1 MPREGWWGMIRGRR
15 WGNQWGKM
23 LLWGAVVSSLGCGAP
38 EKESPDD
45 PALAAPR
52 PRVEPV
58 VEPLLEPARER
69 APRDAAADW
78 PTETS
83 GRAVPRSIDYSD
95 PEALVDLID
104 DLSVAGGP
112 ESMAQLEEILA
123 TAPDEEIR
131 MDVIDA
137 AAFLADEQDVSTLLV
152 QAIDD
157 PSPLVRIEAADLAA
171 EMSLVEVLPILR
183 RRAAVES
190 DPEAQIVLDQAVD
203 ELEWQDELPVR

>member
-1 MPREGWWGMIRGRR
+1 MMRARR
-15 WGNQWGKM
+15 WGDQWGKM
-23 LLWGAVVSSLGCGAP
+23 LLWGAVASIVACGAP
-38 EKESPDD
+38 ETESPDA
-45 PALAAPR
+45 ALAAPK
-52 PRVEPV
+52 PGVEPV
-58 VEPLLEPARER
+58 VEPMIESAQDQ
-69 APRDAAADW
+69 APGDAVADW
-78 PTETS
+78 PMEAPGFAAS
-83 GRAVPRSIDYSD
+83 RSIDYSD

-123 TAPDEEIR
+123 TAPDEETR

-137 AAFLADEQDVSTLLV
+137 AAFLADEQDVSTLLAR
-152 QAIDD
+152 AIDD

-171 EMSLVEVLPILR
+171 EMSLVEVLPLLR

>member
-1 MPREGWWGMIRGRR
+1 MIRGRR
-15 WGNQWGKM
+15 WGKQWGKT
-23 LLWGAVVSSLGCGAP
+23 LLWGAVASSVACGAP

-45 PALAAPR
+45 PALAAPM
-52 PRVEPV
+52 PRIEAA
-58 VEPLLEPARER
+58 VEPLVEPARDR
-69 APRDAAADW
+69 VPADAVADW
-78 PTETS
+78 PMEAP
-83 GRAVPRSIDYSD
+83 GRAASRSIDYSD

-152 QAIDD
+152 RAIDD

>member
-1 MPREGWWGMIRGRR
+1 MIRGRR
-15 WGNQWGKM
+15 WSDQWVKA
-23 LLWGAVVSSLGCGAP
+23 LLWGAVVSSVACGAP
-38 EKESPDD
+38 ETEP
-45 PALAAPR
+45 PETAVAAPVLR
-52 PRVEPV
+52 A
-58 VEPLLEPARER
+58 EPAVDSARDR
-69 APRDAAADW
+69 APVDAIAELPGEAPGLD
-78 PTETS
+78 S
-83 GRAVPRSIDYSD
+83 PRSIDYSD

-112 ESMAQLEEILA
+112 QSMAQLEEILA

-137 AAFLADEQDVSTLLV
+137 AAFLADEQDVSTLLAR
-152 QAIDD
+152 AIDD

-171 EMSLVEVLPILR
+171 EMSLVEVLPLLR